1 MCWTSKY
8 PPIRRS
14 APTSLIVY
22 KVVVYISPS
31 RCRSFVM
38 WFDYIYKH
46 EYIEPYLNIEE
57 FKDIHRWKIY
67 RGFHSFVS
75 LDKVVEEYK
84 KAALR
89 NRRIA
94 LVECIIPKDS
104 TFYKNEIGEIVS
116 DRIIINRILK
126 TDAKLPYAWD
136 IIKLF
141 IITLLSCFILF
152 KVFTN

>member
-1 MCWTSKY
+1 MCWSSKY

-75 LDKVVEEYK
+75 LDKAVEEYK
-84 KAALR
+84 KASLGD
-89 NRRIA
+89 RRIA

-126 TDAKLPYAWD
+126 TNVKLPCAWN
-136 IIKLF
+136 IIYLF
-141 IITLLSCFILF
+141 IIVLLSCFILF
-152 KVFTN
+152 KVFIS